1 MAKATE
7 PASLLVVL
15 VSFAGTIGG
24 KTVSFVA
31 GRLIEPDHPAVRAW
45 PERFGPPVLSYP
57 VHRADPE
64 PRVERATSAPGEKRG
79 A

>member
-24 KTVSFVA
+24 KSVSFVA
-31 GRLIEPDHPAVRAW
+31 GRLIEPDHPAVKAW

-57 VHRADPE
+57 VKRTAE
-64 PRVERATSAPGEKRG
+64 PRVEQATSAPGEKRG